1 MVNAGR
7 IQTDTPKELAMANP
21 DHTPAGD
28 HPVQAPVHLLDLEVS
43 ADELLAKLPG
53 SRRQTQSLAREGGV
67 SVVMMAMEPGDAV
80 QEHSTKGAVNVQ
92 LIRGHALLA
101 AGNDSFELR
110 PGKLV
115 LIQPEV
121 RHDLRA
127 QEQSVVVLT
136 ISGGN

>member
-1 MVNAGR
+1 
-7 IQTDTPKELAMANP
+7 MANP
-21 DHTPAGD
+21 DHTPTGNY
-28 HPVQAPVHLLDLEVS
+28 PLQAPVHLLDLEVS

-53 SRRQTQSLAREGGV
+53 NRRQTQNLAREGGV
-67 SVVMMAMEPGDAV
+67 SVVMMAMEAGDAI
-80 QEHSTKGAVNVQ
+80 QEHSTKGAVSVH
-92 LIRGHALLA
+92 LIRGHAVLA

-110 PGKLV
+110 PGQLV

-127 QEQSVVVLT
+127 EEQSVVVLT